1 VDTLLLQTPAQL
13 PLHLKAL
20 RKHRGL
26 TQSQVASRLGIK
38 QARYAFIETRP
49 ETVST
54 QQLSGLISCCARGPT
69 PRRPDP
75 ERTGER
81 PWRLDERPLRR

>member
-20 RKHRGL
+20 RKRRSL

-38 QARYAFIETRP
+38 QARYAFIETHP

-54 QQLSGLISCCARGPT
+54 QQLLDVFAALGVDILLRPRSEAKEARSGE
-69 PRRPDP
+69 D
-75 ERTGER
+75 
-81 PWRLDERPLRR
+81 W